1 MPYYSPL
8 RYPGGKRRL
17 ATVVMNL
24 LEENGLNDVQYV
36 EPYAGGASIALT
48 LLFEEYAS
56 TIHINDLSR
65 AVYAFWH
72 SVLNEPTDLCR
83 RIKHVRLSMA
93 EWHRQREVYN
103 SRDAADLSDLGFAAL
118 FLNRTNRSGIIA
130 GGVIGGQKQAG
141 NWLLDAR
148 FNKEELMQRVRKI
161 GRYSSRINLH
171 QRDALDFTNQVLPQL
186 GQNVFAFYD
195 PPYIENGKDL
205 YLNNYEIEDH
215 RLLANRI
222 AELEQPWVV
231 TYDYAAVK
239 HRLYPNRRRMLYGLR
254 YSAQAR
260 CDAQEVMFLSNS
272 LKVPRAW
279 RTRHPVVVSK
289 KRNEERPLY
298 GITIRENTQAEE
310 RLCRTRLRNTL
321 QKTKARRRKT

>member
-24 LEENGLNDVQYV
+24 LEENGLKDVQYV
-36 EPYAGGASIALT
+36 EPYAGGASIALA

-56 TIHINDLSR
+56 LVHVNDLSR
-65 AVYAFWH
+65 PVYAFWH
-72 SVLNEPTDLCR
+72 SVLNDTVDFCR
-83 RIKHVRLSMA
+83 RIKHARLSMA

-103 SRDAADLSDLGFAAL
+103 HRDVADLGDLGFAAL

-130 GGVIGGQKQAG
+130 GGVIGGQKQTG

-161 GRYSSRINLH
+161 GRYSNRIKLY

-186 GQNVFAFYD
+186 GEKVFAFYD

-205 YLNNYEIEDH
+205 YLNNYSVEDH
-215 RLLANRI
+215 RNLAARVL
-222 AELEQPWVV
+222 ELEQPWVV

-239 HRLYPNRRRMLYGLR
+239 HRLYPHLRRMLYGLR

-272 LKVPRAW
+272 LSVPRAW
-279 RTRHPVVVSK
+279 RTRYPVAVSK
-289 KRNEERPLY
+289 RRNQERPLY
-298 GITIRENTQAEE
+298 GLTVRANTKAEE
-310 RLCRTRLRNTL
+310 RLCRTRLRKTLKNTKGL
-321 QKTKARRRKT
+321 RPKA